1 MMRSRLLSRLILV
14 AIVLPLAGLLNPTPT
29 SAQQIGATSFLVT
42 ASWLAQLGS
51 SPDIVVVDAR
61 PADVFAQGHIPGA
74 VNLPWQS
81 LATRSSEEIETGPWH
96 DRTVE
101 QLGALGINP
110 RNIVVS
116 YDDNGNIFSA
126 RVRWALKHLGQERA
140 VLLDGGLSAWT
151 KLGQPTT
158 TEATTRTATT
168 YTGTTDP
175 ERLATA
181 KYILDR
187 LGSPD
192 IQILDVRTRAM
203 YTGEDPGTFKR
214 SGHIP
219 TALHLDWVNNVQ
231 AESPKSFKS
240 VAEMQALYDGIGL
253 DRNKEIIVYCNGGVW
268 SANTLFVL
276 EMLGY
281 PRVRLYSASWGE
293 WGNRD
298 DLPIAIGPEPGTA
311 PR

>member
-1 MMRSRLLSRLILV
+1 MRSLLSRLVLI
-14 AIVLPLAGLLNPTPT
+14 AIVLPLTGTLTPMPT
-29 SAQQIGATSFLVT
+29 SAEPIGSPSFLVT
-42 ASWLAQLGS
+42 GSWVAQLGN
-51 SPDIVVVDAR
+51 SPDVVIVDAR
-61 PADVFAQGHIPGA
+61 PPDAYAQGHIPGA
-74 VNLPWQS
+74 VNLPSPS
-81 LATRSSEEIETGPWH
+81 LATRSSEEIETGPWR
-96 DRTVE
+96 DRTVG
-101 QLGALGINP
+101 QLGALGITPSNM
-110 RNIVVS
+110 VVA
-116 YDDNGNIFSA
+116 YDDQGSYFAA
-126 RVRWALKHLGQERA
+126 RARWALKHLGHERA
-140 VLLDGGLSAWT
+140 VILDGGLSAWT
-151 KLGQPTT
+151 KLGQPLSTD
-158 TEATTRTATT
+158 APARAPTT

-181 KYILDR
+181 QYIRDR
-187 LGSPD
+187 LGNPGV
-192 IQILDVRTRAM
+192 QILDVRTLAM

-231 AESPKSFKS
+231 AESPRTFKS
-240 VAEMQALYDGIGL
+240 LAEIQALYDGIGL

-298 DLPIAIGPEPGTA
+298 DLPIAIGPEPGAA
-311 PR
+311 PN

>member
-1 MMRSRLLSRLILV
+1 MRSLLVRLVLI
-14 AIVLPLAGLLNPTPT
+14 AIVLPLTAVLTPTPT
-29 SAQQIGATSFLVT
+29 DAQQIATPSYLVT
-42 ASWLAQLGS
+42 ASWVAQLGNR
-51 SPDIVVVDAR
+51 PDVVILDAR
-61 PADVFAQGHIPGA
+61 PQDVYAQGHIPGA

-81 LATRSSEEIETGPWH
+81 LATRSSEEIETGPWR
-96 DRTVE
+96 DRTIE
-101 QLGALGINP
+101 QLGALGIGP
-110 RNIVVS
+110 SSTVVS

-140 VLLDGGLSAWT
+140 VMLDGGLSAWT
-151 KLGQPTT
+151 MLGQALTT
-158 TEATTRTATT
+158 DTPARAPTT

-181 KYILDR
+181 KYVLDR
-187 LGSPD
+187 IGDPGV
-192 IQILDVRTRAM
+192 QILDVRTLAM

-219 TALHLDWVNNVQ
+219 TALHLDWTNNVQ
-231 AESPKSFKS
+231 ADSPRAFKS
-240 VAEMQALYDGIGL
+240 LAEMQALYDSIGL

-281 PRVRLYSASWGE
+281 PRVRLYSASWTE

-298 DLPIAIGPEPGTA
+298 DVPIAIGPEPGA
-311 PR
+311 AQR

>member
-1 MMRSRLLSRLILV
+1 MRSFLLRLTLI
-14 AIVLPLAGLLNPTPT
+14 AIVLPLTGALGPLPAG
-29 SAQQIGATSFLVT
+29 AQQLGGTSFLVT

-51 SPDIVVVDAR
+51 SPDVVVVDAR
-61 PADVFAQGHIPGA
+61 APDAYAQGHIPGA

-81 LATRSSEEIETGPWH
+81 LATRSSEEIETGSWRE
-96 DRTVE
+96 RTIE
-101 QLGALGINP
+101 HLGALGIGPNST
-110 RNIVVS
+110 VVS

-140 VLLDGGLSAWT
+140 VMLDGGLSAWT
-151 KLGQPTT
+151 TLGQMVT
-158 TEATTRTATT
+158 TETSTHATAT
-168 YTGTTDP
+168 YTGMMAP

-181 KYILDR
+181 QYILDR
-187 LGSPD
+187 LGDPD
-192 IQILDVRTRAM
+192 LQILDVRPLAM
-203 YTGEDPGTFKR
+203 YTGEDPGTFRR

-219 TALHLDWVNNVQ
+219 TALHLDWTHNVQ
-231 AESPKSFKS
+231 ADSPRTFKS
-240 VAEMQALYDGIGL
+240 LAEMQALYDGIGL

-281 PRVRLYSASWGE
+281 PRVRLYSASWAE

-298 DLPIAIGPEPGTA
+298 DLPVAIGPEPGAA
-311 PR
+311 PD

>member
-1 MMRSRLLSRLILV
+1 VRSFLSRLIII
-14 AIVLPLAGLLNPTPT
+14 AIVLPLTGALSPEPISAQHLGTPT
-29 SAQQIGATSFLVT
+29 YLVT
-42 ASWLAQLGS
+42 ASWLAQLGNQ
-51 SPDIVVVDAR
+51 PDVIIVDAR
-61 PADVFAQGHIPGA
+61 PPDAYAQGHIPGA

-81 LATRSSEEIETGPWH
+81 LVTRSSEEIEVGSWRE
-96 DRTVE
+96 RTVE
-101 QLGALGINP
+101 QLGSLGIASH
-110 RNIVVS
+110 NIVVS
-116 YDDNGNIFSA
+116 YDDHGNIFSA

-140 VLLDGGLSAWT
+140 VILDGGLAAWT
-151 KLGQPTT
+151 RHGRPVS
-158 TEATTRTATT
+158 TEASVPTATT
-168 YTGTTDP
+168 YAGTTDP

-181 KYILDR
+181 PYILER
-187 LGSPD
+187 LGDPD
-192 IQILDVRTRAM
+192 VQIFDVRPLAM
-203 YTGEDPGTFKR
+203 YTGEDPGTFRR

-219 TALHLDWVNNVQ
+219 TALHLDWTENVQ
-231 AESPKSFKS
+231 AESPRTFKS
-240 VAEMQALYDGIGL
+240 LADMQALYDGIGL

-298 DLPIAIGPEPGTA
+298 DLPISTGPEPGNM